1 MASEDISENDEAA
14 IRKLADILGET
25 NLSEIEV
32 ERDGLRIRVARQLN
46 ISAAPAVAAAQPAPA
61 AAPAPA
67 AKPTNNDSHPGSV
80 KSPMVGTAYLSP
92 APNTPQFIDIGSVVQ
107 QGQTIM
113 IVEAMKTM
121 NNIPAPKA
129 GRITEILI
137 EDGQPVE
144 YGEPLVIIE

>member
-46 ISAAPAVAAAQPAPA
+46 VSAAPSIAAAPAAPAA
-61 AAPAPA
+61 AAPAPVS
-67 AKPTNNDSHPGSV
+67 KPANNDSHPGSV

-121 NNIPAPKA
+121 NNILPQK
-129 GRITEILI
+129 
-137 EDGQPVE
+137 QV
-144 YGEPLVIIE
+144 V